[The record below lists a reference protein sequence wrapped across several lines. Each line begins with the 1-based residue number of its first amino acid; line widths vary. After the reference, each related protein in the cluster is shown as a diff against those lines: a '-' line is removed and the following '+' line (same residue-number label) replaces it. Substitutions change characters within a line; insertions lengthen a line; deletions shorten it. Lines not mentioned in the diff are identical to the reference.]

1 MLLKLTLLAI
11 LCSSCIIKK
20 PTAQDKFI
28 TFPHFGIIFQDEYL
42 IKKIAAPHWTIGYR
56 FATVCPEHFRENKLP
71 RLQTIISDVLR
82 AWLQPLQKLHAGAL
96 VDEFRYVQLKDYA
109 GGEDDD
115 NAAELAAIDLPI
127 TFRCENG
134 FSFIESWGKKISVHI
149 RRGTSISSKFI
160 HAILHEIGHA
170 FGLADTYAKGGRME
184 NRGGWDGT
192 AGTQPTAVMAGH
204 GKHNVIK
211 DPPRYLLEDDVRA
224 IQWLYKHIYQGLP
237 VDDCFFPDYVLE
249 PEPGGCRPKYPLIFA
264 VKHPGALPAH
274 LSPLGI
280 LDDDPK
286 LDINTRDDGGYTA
299 LHYAVIQGNAELVQ
313 QMLTHPDIKTDL
325 SNNDGQTPLDLARAA
340 NLTAI
345 IKMLTPPPEPE
356 PRSVKAHGKKI
367 QTWGAMKKGR

>member
-1 MLLKLTLLAI
+1 MLVKLTLLAM

-20 PTAQDKFI
+20 PTTRDKFI
-28 TFPHFGIIFQDEYL
+28 TGAHLGGFFAEVL

-56 FATVCPEHFRENKLP
+56 FATICPEHFRKKLP

-82 AWLQPLQKLHAGAL
+82 AWLQPLQKLHAGTL
-96 VDEFRYVQLKDYA
+96 VDEFRYVQLQDYM
-109 GGEDDD
+109 GGKDDD

-127 TFRCENG
+127 TFRCEHGN
-134 FSFIESWGKKISVHI
+134 SYYVRWGGKISVHI
-149 RRGTSISSKFI
+149 RRGTSISSKYIF
-160 HAILHEIGHA
+160 AIVHELGHA
-170 FGLADTYAKGGRME
+170 FGLADTYAQERME
-184 NRGGWDGT
+184 NRGGWRSM
-192 AGTQPTAVMAGH
+192 AGTQPMSVMAGH
-204 GKHNVIK
+204 GRHNVIK
-211 DPPRYLLEDDVRA
+211 DPPVYLAEDDIRA
-224 IQWLYKHIYQGLP
+224 MQWLYKHIYQGLP

-264 VKHPGALPAH
+264 VKHPGALQI
-274 LSPLGI
+274 SPLMI

-340 NLTAI
+340 NLTTI

-356 PRSVKAHGKKI
+356 PRSVEAQGKKI